1 MALIHADS
9 FSWLTAA
16 QLTRAYSTVDDGSGS
31 ILVGPYGRGTGD
43 AIRFSGDAAAYI
55 RRSSLTTSGSVAIVE
70 ADVRISSAP
79 GAATAL
85 FRVLVGT
92 TVQASLAV
100 ETDRKLKAYRGDL
113 TTGLG
118 SASSYVV
125 PVDTWVRICLKLT
138 INDATGAVLVYV
150 WEPGDTSPQ
159 TALNLTSQ
167 DTKAHASS
175 ALWDAFDVSAACSG
189 TTDVTGLVVTDGSG
203 SKNNDL
209 VSAKPRTVE
218 ARRPN
223 GVGASSGF
231 TPSSG
236 LTNYV
241 LVDDQSPDDDS
252 SLVSTVSAN
261 VTDTYEVEDASDA
274 SQTIHG
280 VVAALVGK
288 KGGPTTFGHVIRYS
302 GSNTV
307 SAAVSMSSSYTAHL
321 YPYDEIPG
329 SISFTAALFAN
340 LQFGFKSLIVSGGTP
355 ALVVSTSK
363 DGDLSTAIDTD
374 PIDTTGATLL
384 VVVVAFVTTA
394 AVTAVPTP
402 APTMPAPG
410 SAAQASASVPTATAA
425 RNDHFTIK
433 RILPISGP
441 IRYGEW
447 HWDETGAPATGPLVM
462 TVDLEA
468 RVLSV
473 FRGGYEIGATA
484 VLLGT
489 QEKPTPLGKFPVIWK
504 KADHYSRTYDGA
516 PMPFTHRLTN
526 DGIAIHGTKVEK
538 GYASHGCIGVPNA
551 FGKKLFAVTK
561 LGDVVYIT
569 RGKRIGL
576 GDSLT
581 GG

>member
-1 MALIHADS
+1 MSFKVLTGMVATFVALA
-9 FSWLTAA
+9 
-16 QLTRAYSTVDDGSGS
+16 GSGGYLLLNAPTPKAR
-31 ILVGPYGRGTGD
+31 IVTAPATPDVPPPAPPKMGPDFAMAVPGQ
-43 AIRFSGDAAAYI
+43 AAA
-55 RRSSLTTSGSVAIVE
+55 A
-70 ADVRISSAP
+70 
-79 GAATAL
+79 
-85 FRVLVGT
+85 
-92 TVQASLAV
+92 
-100 ETDRKLKAYRGDL
+100 
-113 TTGLG
+113 
-118 SASSYVV
+118 
-125 PVDTWVRICLKLT
+125 
-138 INDATGAVLVYV
+138 
-150 WEPGDTSPQ
+150 
-159 TALNLTSQ
+159 
-167 DTKAHASS
+167 
-175 ALWDAFDVSAACSG
+175 
-189 TTDVTGLVVTDGSG
+189 
-203 SKNNDL
+203 
-209 VSAKPRTVE
+209 
-218 ARRPN
+218 
-223 GVGASSGF
+223 
-231 TPSSG
+231 
-236 LTNYV
+236 
-241 LVDDQSPDDDS
+241 
-252 SLVSTVSAN
+252 
-261 VTDTYEVEDASDA
+261 
-274 SQTIHG
+274 
-280 VVAALVGK
+280 
-288 KGGPTTFGHVIRYS
+288 PTT
-302 GSNTV
+302 
-307 SAAVSMSSSYTAHL
+307 A
-321 YPYDEIPG
+321 
-329 SISFTAALFAN
+329 
-340 LQFGFKSLIVSGGTP
+340 
-355 ALVVSTSK
+355 
-363 DGDLSTAIDTD
+363 
-374 PIDTTGATLL
+374 
-384 VVVVAFVTTA
+384 A